1 MAGDPKE
8 NNNFRKISKD
18 KYIVAGVIT
27 LLIFGLGLTLG
38 IILDDQRYNLVEE
51 VNMEQE
57 VRYLSLQMQY
67 LYLNSFSSYNNCP
80 ILTTALKATVEDLS
94 NSLGEVISYEEENKA
109 SDKRKDLVMR
119 RYFLDNIR
127 YWMLVKESQEKC
139 QMEIV
144 TILYFYSEDC
154 PSCPSQGTI
163 LTYFKTLFGEQVLV
177 FPINLRYQE
186 SEPMIDI
193 ITSQFEVTKYPTL
206 VINDKKYEGVMDQ
219 EQLQQIICIS
229 LTSAPQCQR

>member
-154 PSCPSQGTI
+154 PSCPS
-163 LTYFKTLFGEQVLV
+163 
-177 FPINLRYQE
+177 
-186 SEPMIDI
+186 
-193 ITSQFEVTKYPTL
+193 
-206 VINDKKYEGVMDQ
+206 
-219 EQLQQIICIS
+219 
-229 LTSAPQCQR
+229 